1 VRKQNE
7 KNEIVRYKARLV
19 AQEFSERPGIDYDKT
34 YSPVVDAITF
44 RYLISLTI
52 HEMLDMCLMNVVTA
66 YLYGSIDNDVYMKS
80 LKDLKCLKHIIQ
92 IPKKL
97 TQSSY
102 KIPYMGLVFLMHIL
116 EIEMV
121 LNVERCNEKKEKRER
136 EREREQMQGD
146 RPLERKKG

>member
-1 VRKQNE
+1 
-7 KNEIVRYKARLV
+7 
-19 AQEFSERPGIDYDKT
+19 
-34 YSPVVDAITF
+34 
-44 RYLISLTI
+44 
-52 HEMLDMCLMNVVTA
+52 MNVVTA

>member
-1 VRKQNE
+1 
-7 KNEIVRYKARLV
+7 V
-19 AQEFSERPGIDYDKT
+19 AQEFSQRRGIDYDKT

-80 LKDLKCLKHIIQ
+80 LNDLKCLKHIIQ

-102 KIPYMGLVFLMHIL
+102 KIPYIGLVFLMHIL
-116 EIEMV
+116 VMEMV
-121 LNVERCNEKKEKRER
+121 LNVEMRER
-136 EREREQMQGD
+136 EREREREHM
-146 RPLERKKG
+146 